1 MRKPRTITM
10 SEIETM
16 AKEGISTFDRK
27 DNSVRGR
34 EIVAA
39 SKIKPGDK
47 VLIGNYFTTVIA

>member
-27 DNSVRGR
+27 DNSTRGR
-34 EIVAA
+34 EIVDA
-39 SKIKPGDK
+39 SEIKVGDK
-47 VLIGNYFTTVIA
+47 VLIDNYFTTVIA

>member
-10 SEIETM
+10 SEIEAM
-16 AKEGISTFDRK
+16 IKEGISTFDRK

-47 VLIGNYFTTVIA
+47 VLIDNYFTTVIA